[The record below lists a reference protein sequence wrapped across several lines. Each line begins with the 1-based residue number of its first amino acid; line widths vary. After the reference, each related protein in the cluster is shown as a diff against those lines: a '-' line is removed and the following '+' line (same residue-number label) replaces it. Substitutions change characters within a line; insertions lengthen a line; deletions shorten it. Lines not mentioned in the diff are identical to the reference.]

1 MRSPKQVGGASMAL
15 GSLLGENWMEAETG
29 GYWVEA
35 EVTSLWVRCI
45 EVVDVVDVIVLVEVI
60 EGEAL
65 KFASWELHHTE
76 PTGSP
81 RRLAVNSSIGG
92 RCTRCWRRV
101 GHPLVVHGVN
111 VEVVERVDGKVS
123 CYAKIDR
130 PNPSVRS
137 CVIVPDVT
145 VQVIT

>member
-1 MRSPKQVGGASMAL
+1 MRSPNQVGGASMAL

-81 RRLAVNSSIGG
+81 RRLAV
-92 RCTRCWRRV
+92 
-101 GHPLVVHGVN
+101 
-111 VEVVERVDGKVS
+111 K
-123 CYAKIDR
+123 
-130 PNPSVRS
+130 
-137 CVIVPDVT
+137 
-145 VQVIT
+145 